1 MLCFRQQTRKG
12 VQMDTKELK
21 TRAEIEAE
29 GNRVAT
35 GEHQYELK
43 AAFGDE
49 EDFVVDIFTRQRIYF
64 NYK

>member
-1 MLCFRQQTRKG
+1 
-12 VQMDTKELK
+12 MDTKELK